1 MYNELHNAWK
11 YEIEN
16 EELGNLTLDFYSKL
30 SDYINSLREENALE
44 TKKSIK
50 SKLLL
55 HELKHVTC
63 MTEELILTRY
73 QKLIKIIDTKKK
85 VPISTLAAEEKK
97 IFPNLLSFINDYQ
110 LFRNNLFQGNNKVVN
125 VKKSPKRVVLRVLKD
140 IPALIG
146 SDMKTYGP
154 FQVEDV
160 ASLPPDNAELLIKQ
174 GLGKLV
180 EINKSL

>member
-1 MYNELHNAWK
+1 
-11 YEIEN
+11 
-16 EELGNLTLDFYSKL
+16 
-30 SDYINSLREENALE
+30 
-44 TKKSIK
+44 
-50 SKLLL
+50 
-55 HELKHVTC
+55 
-63 MTEELILTRY
+63 MTEELILARY
-73 QKLIKIIDTKKK
+73 HKLIKIIDTKKK
-85 VPISTLAAEEKK
+85 VPLSALAAEEKK
-97 IFPNLLSFINDYQ
+97 VFPNLLSFIKDYQ
-110 LFRNNLFQGNNKVVN
+110 LFRNNLFQGNSMVVN
-125 VKKSPKRVVLRVLKD
+125 AKKSPKRVVLRILKD